1 MCLTFKLPSPSLPLP
16 PSPSLSQLIEEDE
29 GGIEVLQQV
38 YDGAID
44 MLITELKSNAFKPK
58 EYRKSRMFL
67 PSTSQSSLGPDVH
80 SNNTRR

>member
-1 MCLTFKLPSPSLPLP
+1 M
-16 PSPSLSQLIEEDE
+16 
-29 GGIEVLQQV
+29 

-67 PSTSQSSLGPDVH
+67 PSTSQSSLGSDVH
-80 SNNTRR
+80 SNNMRRWETVIEWVCVHTCTGFDLEVNF

>member
-1 MCLTFKLPSPSLPLP
+1 MCLTFKLSSPPSLSL
-16 PSPSLSQLIEEDE
+16 SLSQLIEEDE

-67 PSTSQSSLGPDVH
+67 PSTSQSSLGSDVH
-80 SNNTRR
+80 SNNMRR